1 MMQYQNAFGKRLD
14 VSCTG
19 LQGMYKVLS
28 VHSNSEADRSW
39 AWECRDVINS
49 GITGCSETGY
59 VNELEL
65 PMTFLCPANM
75 YIAGVQSY
83 HKSGDRRWKFT
94 CCAIANRL
102 TVSCRQ
108 SGYVN
113 EWDGPMN
120 FQADQGEVI
129 TGVYSYH
136 DNNRK

>member
-1 MMQYQNAFGKRLD
+1 
-14 VSCTG
+14 
-19 LQGMYKVLS
+19 MYRVVS

-39 AWECRDVINS
+39 GWECRDVIS
-49 GITGCSETGY
+49 EGIAGCSETSY

-65 PMTFLCPANM
+65 PMNFLCPANM

-83 HKSGDRRWKFT
+83 HKSGDRRWKFN

-108 SGYVN
+108 TGYVN

-120 FQADQGEVI
+120 FQADQWEVI
-129 TGVYSYH
+129 TGIYSYY
-136 DNNRK
+136 DINRK